1 MARCSLTKALRE
13 LHRTPI
19 IAGVGGPAAGTY
31 VHPADRRPTTP
42 PGEGGEGSLD
52 AGAGVLAAF
61 ADLLLP
67 GDVEVGIEGSVL
79 DRRVR

>member
-1 MARCSLTKALRE
+1 MARCGLSKALRE

-19 IAGVGGPAAGTY
+19 TAGRANPRRERAY
-31 VHPADRRPTTP
+31 IRPTGVRP
-42 PGEGGEGSLD
+42 RRRRGGGGSLD
-52 AGAGVLAAF
+52 AGASVLAAF
-61 ADLLLP
+61 AHLLLP